1 MINYLSMT
9 TKSSELRI
17 ALTQGQYC
25 IIDPID
31 ADLAQFK
38 WCAAKIGTGKSWYVT
53 RCDRS
58 LKPYTRYIHRE
69 ILERIIGRP
78 LVKTDLCDHIN
89 MNALDNRRCNIR
101 LANHFENAR
110 NYAKCKNKK
119 SSQYKGV
126 FWRTNRCRW
135 VAELRKEGKLKNI
148 GHFKDEIDAARAY
161 DAYAKEVFGEFANLN
176 FPYEK

>member
-9 TKSSELRI
+9 TNSSELRI

-110 NYAKCKNKK
+110 NYAKCKNP
-119 SSQYKGV
+119 SLV
-126 FWRTNRCRW
+126 FTR
-135 VAELRKEGKLKNI
+135 
-148 GHFKDEIDAARAY
+148 
-161 DAYAKEVFGEFANLN
+161 EVFEVRYGTASPILLELIFLELAVSLLGFFQDFVFCSRDFHSGPSD
-176 FPYEK
+176 FPPL